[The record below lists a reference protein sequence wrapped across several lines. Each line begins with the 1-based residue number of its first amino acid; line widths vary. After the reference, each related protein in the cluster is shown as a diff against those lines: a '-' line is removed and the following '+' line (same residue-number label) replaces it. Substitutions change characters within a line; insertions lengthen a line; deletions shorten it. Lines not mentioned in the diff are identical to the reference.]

1 MKAEHRAQVGSRHNV
16 SIWCAGSSEKVFTAA
31 RTAACPKCGKI
42 VELTRQGH
50 IKPHVESKTASAPA
64 K

>member
-1 MKAEHRAQVGSRHNV
+1 MTPAALSKETGNV
-16 SIWCAGSSEKVFTAA
+16 SIWCAGSSEKVYTAA
-31 RTAACPKCGKI
+31 RSANCPKCGKL

-50 IKPHVESKTASAPA
+50 IKPHIERKTATPS